1 MTWSNKTSF
10 KIRGHAGDL
19 CLQFNGAVPT
29 LWLFLTELCR
39 SRTKLAAMFL
49 IIPINKWSQPHR
61 SRRHLMLSLSPC
73 RRKKISVDVSVHL
86 KVQGCCCLGPV
97 RVDNEGPSNSP
108 SASLFWYLLP
118 VWAWRDITIRNV
130 TDNRQ
135 TRAQNSSRGSAL
147 LTYMSSTNHMLVF
160 IFF

>member
-108 SASLFWYLLP
+108 SASLCFDIYFLCGRGEILQLETSRTTDKHGP
-118 VWAWRDITIRNV
+118 KTQAAVQLCWRICHQLTIW
-130 TDNRQ
+130 
-135 TRAQNSSRGSAL
+135 
-147 LTYMSSTNHMLVF
+147 
-160 IFF
+160 